1 MTDRAALAKAFLDTT
16 DWRGG
21 TRSLL
26 AGDASNRKYDRVIHP
41 VTGRT
46 AVLMDADPTKD
57 EDVRPFV
64 SIARHLIAQGLGA
77 PAILAED
84 HAKGFLLIEDL
95 GDALFARVVIAHP
108 ELEQTLYCAATDVL
122 TTLHAAP
129 LPVGLTVYDPAM
141 MTQLAA
147 LAHDWYLR
155 GTLGGDDRAK
165 QAFCAVFEPFLTQ
178 VATPAD
184 VLIQRDYHAENL
196 LWLPER
202 TGVARVGLLD
212 FQDAMLGHRAYDLVS
227 LLQDARRDVPPAIET
242 QMIAH
247 FVAQNDL
254 DPTAFDV
261 AYAALGVQR
270 NMRILGVFARLSLR
284 DGKTHYIDLIPRVWD
299 YLIRDL
305 DHPALSDIR
314 AVVLDALPE
323 PDAALL
329 QGLNDQCGT
338 IPRP

>member
-1 MTDRAALAKAFLDTT
+1 MTDRAALAQAFLDTT

-21 TRSLL
+21 TRTLL
-26 AGDASNRKYDRVIHP
+26 AGDASNRRYDRVHHP
-41 VTGRT
+41 ETGQT
-46 AVLMDADPTKD
+46 AVLMDADPAKG

-64 SIARHLIAQGLGA
+64 TIARHLTAQGLSA
-77 PAILAED
+77 PRIWAED
-84 HAKGFLLIEDL
+84 PAQGFLLIEDL
-95 GDALFARVVIAHP
+95 GDALFARVVIAEP
-108 ELEQTLYCAATDVL
+108 ALEQTLYRAATDVL

-129 LPVGLTVYDPAM
+129 LPSGLKPYDPAL
-141 MTQLAA
+141 MTQLAG

-155 GTLGGDDRAK
+155 GTSGPDDRAK
-165 QAFCAVFEPFLTQ
+165 QAFCAAFEPLLNQ
-178 VATPAD
+178 VTDPAD

-196 LWLPER
+196 LWLPDR
-202 TGVARVGLLD
+202 AGVARVGLLD

-227 LLQDARRDVPPAIET
+227 LLQDARRDVPPVIES
-242 QMIAH
+242 QMVAR
-247 FVAQNDL
+247 FVSENDL

-261 AYAALGVQR
+261 AYAALGAQR

-314 AVVLDALPE
+314 ALVLDALPE
-323 PDAALL
+323 PDATLL
-329 QGLNDQCGT
+329 QGLKDQCGT
-338 IPRP
+338 IPKQ